1 MNQMVE
7 SSDKDFKAAVIKM
20 LQQSVA
26 KSLETNEKI
35 KKSQQRNGSYK
46 KNQEGIIKLKKYSNR
61 RKKKQKTTLTERVQ
75 VQSGDDGVWSQ

>member
-1 MNQMVE
+1 MTQMIE
-7 SSDKDFKAAVIKM
+7 LPDQDFKAAVIKM

-61 RKKKQKTTLTERVQ
+61 GKKKTKNNPH
-75 VQSGDDGVWSQ
+75 